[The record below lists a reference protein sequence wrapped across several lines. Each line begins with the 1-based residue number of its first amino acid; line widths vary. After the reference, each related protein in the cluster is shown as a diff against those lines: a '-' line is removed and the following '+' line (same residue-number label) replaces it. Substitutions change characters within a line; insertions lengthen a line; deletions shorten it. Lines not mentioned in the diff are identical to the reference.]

1 MRIGVYGIGNVL
13 AHDDAVGP
21 SVVRLVDSQWQF
33 DGDVVVED
41 LGTPAIELPTHL
53 AGFDAVVLVDA
64 VSATL
69 PPGSLRIYDREEI
82 LKYSPGLRVS
92 PHDPALR
99 ETLLMLDLTSESP
112 RIVTLV
118 GVVPEATNMGIGLSP
133 AVSGALDG
141 AAEAVVAEVV
151 KLGAVARRRE
161 QARDADLWWAVLIQE
176 IDKVLQSVRGAHPGN
191 D

>member
-21 SVVRLVDSQWQF
+21 SVVRLVDAGWQF
-33 DGDVVVED
+33 DGEVVVED

-64 VSATL
+64 VSATA
-69 PPGSLRIYDREEI
+69 PPGTLRIYDRAEI
-82 LKYSPGLRVS
+82 LEYSPGLRVS

-118 GVVPEATNMGIGLSP
+118 GVVPEATNMGIGLSQ
-133 AVSGALDG
+133 AVTDALPL
-141 AAEAVVAEVV
+141 AAAAVVAEVE
-151 KLGAVARRRE
+151 KLGVVVRRRDE
-161 QARDADLWWAVLIQE
+161 ARDADLWWA
-176 IDKVLQSVRGAHPGN
+176 A
-191 D
+191 

>member
-1 MRIGVYGIGNVL
+1 MRIGIYGIGNVL

-21 SVVRLVDSQWQF
+21 SVVRLVDAGWQF
-33 DGDVVVED
+33 DGDVTVED

-64 VSATL
+64 VSATA
-69 PPGSLRIYDREEI
+69 PPGTLKIYDREEI

-118 GVVPEATNMGIGLSP
+118 GVVPEVTNMGIGLSQ
-133 AVSGALDG
+133 AVSDALPE
-141 AAEAVVAEVV
+141 AAAAVLAEVK
-151 KLGAVARRRE
+151 KLGVTSRRRDE
-161 QARDADLWWAVLIQE
+161 ARDADLWWA
-176 IDKVLQSVRGAHPGN
+176 A
-191 D
+191 

>member
-21 SVVRLVDSQWQF
+21 SVVRLVDAGWQF
-33 DGDVVVED
+33 DGDVTGED

-69 PPGSLRIYDREEI
+69 PPGTLRIYDRGEI
-82 LKYSPGLRVS
+82 LKYSPG
-92 PHDPALR
+92 LR

-112 RIVTLV
+112 RRVTLV
-118 GVVPEATNMGIGLSP
+118 GVVP
-133 AVSGALDG
+133 
-141 AAEAVVAEVV
+141 
-151 KLGAVARRRE
+151 
-161 QARDADLWWAVLIQE
+161 
-176 IDKVLQSVRGAHPGN
+176 
-191 D
+191 

>member
-21 SVVRLVDSQWQF
+21 SVVRLVDSQWHF

-64 VSATL
+64 VSATAA
-69 PPGSLRIYDREEI
+69 PGTIRIYDREEI

-112 RIVTLV
+112 RLVTLV
-118 GVVPEATNMGIGLSP
+118 GVVPDVTNMGIGLSQVVTDALP
-133 AVSGALDG
+133 A
-141 AAEAVVAEVV
+141 AADAVVAEVE
-151 KLGAVARRRE
+151 KLGVTATRR
-161 QARDADLWWAVLIQE
+161 ALPRDADLWWA
-176 IDKVLQSVRGAHPGN
+176 A
-191 D
+191 

>member
-1 MRIGVYGIGNVL
+1 MRIGIYGIGNVL

-21 SVVRLVDSQWQF
+21 SVVRLVDSQWEF

-41 LGTPAIELPTHL
+41 LGTPAIELPSHL

-69 PPGSLRIYDREEI
+69 PPGSLRIYDRDEI

-133 AVSGALDG
+133 AVAGALD
-141 AAEAVVAEVV
+141 AAAAAVVAEVG
-151 KLGAVARRRE
+151 KLGVTARRR
-161 QARDADLWWAVLIQE
+161 QPARDADLWWA
-176 IDKVLQSVRGAHPGN
+176 A
-191 D
+191 

>member
-1 MRIGVYGIGNVL
+1 MRVGVYGIGNVL

-21 SVVRLVDSQWQF
+21 SVVRLVDSQWEF

-69 PPGSLRIYDREEI
+69 PPGSIRIYNREEI

-112 RIVTLV
+112 RVVTLV
-118 GVVPEATNMGIGLSP
+118 GVVPEATNMGIGLSRAVTDALP
-133 AVSGALDG
+133 A
-141 AAEAVVAEVV
+141 AAEAVVAEVE
-151 KLGAVARRRE
+151 KLGITARRRE
-161 QARDADLWWAVLIQE
+161 APRDADLWWA
-176 IDKVLQSVRGAHPGN
+176 A
-191 D
+191 

>member
-21 SVVRLVDSQWQF
+21 SVVRLVDAGWQF
-33 DGDVVVED
+33 DGEVIVED

-64 VSATL
+64 VSATA
-69 PPGSLRIYDREEI
+69 PPGTLRIYDRAEI
-82 LKYSPGLRVS
+82 LKYSPGLRLS

-99 ETLLMLDLTSESP
+99 ETLLMLELTSESP

-118 GVVPEATNMGIGLSP
+118 GIVPEVTNMGIGLSQ
-133 AVSGALDG
+133 AVTDALPL
-141 AAEAVVAEVV
+141 AAEAVVAEVG
-151 KLGAVARRRE
+151 KLGVTARRRDH
-161 QARDADLWWAVLIQE
+161 ARDADLWWA
-176 IDKVLQSVRGAHPGN
+176 A
-191 D
+191 

>member
-21 SVVRLVDSQWQF
+21 SVVRLVDAGWQF
-33 DGDVVVED
+33 DGEVVVED

-64 VSATL
+64 VSASA
-69 PPGSLRIYDREEI
+69 PPGTLRIYDRAEI
-82 LKYSPGLRVS
+82 LKYAPGLRVS

-99 ETLLMLDLTSESP
+99 ETLLMLELTSESP

-118 GVVPEATNMGIGLSP
+118 GVVPELTNMGIGLSQ
-133 AVSGALDG
+133 AVTDALPL
-141 AAEAVVAEVV
+141 AAEAVVAEVE
-151 KLGAVARRRE
+151 KLGVVARRRE
-161 QARDADLWWAVLIQE
+161 QVRDADLWWA
-176 IDKVLQSVRGAHPGN
+176 A
-191 D
+191 

>member
-21 SVVRLVDSQWQF
+21 SVVRLVDAGWQF
-33 DGDVVVED
+33 DGDVTVED
-41 LGTPAIELPTHL
+41 LGTPAIELPAHL

-69 PPGSLRIYDREEI
+69 PPGTLRIYDRGEI

-92 PHDPALR
+92 PHDQALR

-118 GVVPEATNMGIGLSP
+118 GVVPEVTNMGIGMSP
-133 AVSGALDG
+133 AVTAALPA
-141 AAEAVVAEVV
+141 AAEAVVAEVA
-151 KLGAVARRRE
+151 KLGVAARRRSE
-161 QARDADLWWAVLIQE
+161 ARHVDLWWA
-176 IDKVLQSVRGAHPGN
+176 A
-191 D
+191 